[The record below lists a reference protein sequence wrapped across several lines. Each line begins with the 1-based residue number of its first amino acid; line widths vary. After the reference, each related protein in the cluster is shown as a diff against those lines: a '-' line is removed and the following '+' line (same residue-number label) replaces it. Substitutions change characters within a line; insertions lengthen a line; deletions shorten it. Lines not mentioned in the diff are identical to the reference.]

1 MTSKEITEA
10 VRRYHERQATRM
22 DQRTS
27 ELERAII
34 RYRARRSARI
44 ALKNLE
50 SLKNTDGKSLDTE
63 FSSDKIQLPLK
74 SDGGP
79 GSGNFG
85 HKGVPGQLGGSA
97 PPGPKKELEEAIVTG
112 RVSTKLDR
120 KKQSKHTKGTAA
132 YNKAVKAGQK
142 VSVMTISDDD
152 VQGLVSRYSGKGHIR
167 IVKGQ
172 IRETFEHTST
182 IGTYVGR
189 TGESFETTRGTI
201 HYSKTGTHVVPSL
214 PVGKG
219 RKK

>member
-27 ELERAII
+27 ELELAII

-63 FSSDKIQLPLK
+63 FSSDKIQLPIK

-85 HKGVPGQLGGSA
+85 HKGVPGQVGGSA
-97 PPGPKKELEEAIVTG
+97 SGGGSQYSQKDYEKALIGKKTVDGKTVKSITAHAVSRYKGRQVYPSSIASSLKNAKPRPGKTPGRTVYEHRGTRVVLDDKDGAIVT
-112 RVSTKLDR
+112 VIYT
-120 KKQSKHTKGTAA
+120 
-132 YNKAVKAGQK
+132 
-142 VSVMTISDDD
+142 
-152 VQGLVSRYSGKGHIR
+152 GKG
-167 IVKGQ
+167 
-172 IRETFEHTST
+172 
-182 IGTYVGR
+182 
-189 TGESFETTRGTI
+189 
-201 HYSKTGTHVVPSL
+201 
-214 PVGKG
+214 
-219 RKK
+219 KK